1 MVLFYS
7 QGPLCQNLPE
17 ERMNECAFQGSPP
30 PRLPGPV
37 HALFGS
43 SGSCWKGRG
52 LDSGISSCRR
62 VQSRRE
68 GEKVG
73 GEAKVK
79 GVGSPCEEAQTGK
92 EISR

>member
-17 ERMNECAFQGSPP
+17 EQMNEYAFQGSPP

-52 LDSGISSCRR
+52 LDRGISSCLR

-73 GEAKVK
+73 GKRK
-79 GVGSPCEEAQTGK
+79 
-92 EISR
+92 

>member
-1 MVLFYS
+1 MNTS
-7 QGPLCQNLPE
+7 SKEGPPH
-17 ERMNECAFQGSPP
+17 
-30 PRLPGPV
+30 LPGPV

-52 LDSGISSCRR
+52 LDRGISSRLR

-68 GEKVG
+68 GEKG
-73 GEAKVK
+73 GKSESE
-79 GVGSPCEEAQTGK
+79 GSRSPCEEAQTGK